1 MVNLVFKVLIWQHF
15 ATKKL
20 LQIWCAANL
29 SVPLRFIFAVYFQDN
44 MKKQFSVDRQH
55 APALRPITHLN
66 IVAPQHT
73 QLDNGIPAIV
83 VHRPELDIVMV
94 KLLFPAGNWYEPQKQ
109 VASLTNR
116 MLTEGTQ
123 HLSSA
128 DIAHRIEYYGAY
140 FQTAAKNNHGETT
153 LYTLGKH
160 TEPLLSL
167 AKTVLTEATFP
178 ATELQKLL
186 QLSEQ
191 RLLINRQK
199 NEFIADELLNEKLWG
214 SEHPYGYKTELEDL
228 KSIEIEQLQQ
238 FYTQH
243 YNANNAVV
251 YIAGNISDSHWN
263 LINQYFGQTDWANK
277 QRIVNPEHASTPFVP
292 QKIHIPRNDSV
303 QVSIRIA
310 RPLFNKTHHDYQAMF
325 VVNTI
330 LGGFYGS
337 RLMNNLRED
346 NSYTYG
352 IYSYLQSYLYGGT
365 FGISTE
371 VGKDVYKDALQQIYA
386 EMELL
391 QTELVDDDEL
401 NLVRNYLMGTLL
413 SQMSGTFK
421 LVGSLQGLYVY
432 GLTTDYYEQFVHTIQ
447 NISAEQIRSLAQK
460 YLQPKDMVEILAGV

>member
-1 MVNLVFKVLIWQHF
+1 MAYCQFKCTF
-15 ATKKL
+15 APYF
-20 LQIWCAANL
+20 LQYIPKY
-29 SVPLRFIFAVYFQDN
+29 S
-44 MKKQFSVDRQH
+44 MKTQFSVDRRH
-55 APALRPITHLN
+55 APVLRPITHLN

-83 VHRPELDIVMV
+83 VNRPEQDIVMV
-94 KLLFPAGNWYEPQKQ
+94 KLLFPAGNWYEPQRQ
-109 VASLTNR
+109 VASLANR

-128 DIAHRIEYYGAY
+128 EIAHRIEYYGAY
-140 FQTAAKNNHGETT
+140 FQAAAKNNHGETT

-160 TEPLLSL
+160 SEPLLSL

-178 ATELQKLL
+178 VTELQKLL
-186 QLSEQ
+186 QLSQQ

-199 NEFIADELLNEKLWG
+199 NEFIADELVSEKLWG
-214 SEHPYGYKTELEDL
+214 STHPYGYKIELDDL
-228 KSIEIEQLQQ
+228 KSIEIDQLHQ

-243 YNANNAVV
+243 YNANNAVA
-251 YIAGNISDSHWN
+251 YIAGNITETNWR
-263 LINQYFGQTDWANK
+263 LINQYLGQQDWANSP
-277 QRIVNPEHASTPFVP
+277 RIADPTHTPTPFVP
-292 QKIHIPRNDSV
+292 QKVHIPRNDSV

-310 RPLFNKTHHDYQAMF
+310 RPLFNKTHPDYQAMF

-352 IYSYLQSYLYGGT
+352 IYSYLQSYLHGGT

-371 VGKDVYKDALQQIYA
+371 VGKDVYKDAVQQIYA

-447 NISAEQIRSLAQK
+447 NITPEQIRTLAQQ
-460 YLQPKDMVEILAGV
+460 YLQSKDMVEILVGV